1 MYSSPGAPF
10 ISRSM
15 MAVTALS
22 TVRAEAPGYVAEMLT
37 LGGAM
42 FGYCATGRLGSAS
55 TPARMMASAITQA
68 KTGRSIKKRAM
79 VSPSA
84 AWRPCARLSAP
95 A

>member
-1 MYSSPGAPF
+1 M
-10 ISRSM
+10 
-15 MAVTALS
+15 
-22 TVRAEAPGYVAEMLT
+22 AEMLT

-42 FGYCATGRLGSAS
+42 FGYCATGSLGSAS

-79 VSPSA
+79 VSPSS
-84 AWRPCARLSAP
+84 ARCQHAVLRAP